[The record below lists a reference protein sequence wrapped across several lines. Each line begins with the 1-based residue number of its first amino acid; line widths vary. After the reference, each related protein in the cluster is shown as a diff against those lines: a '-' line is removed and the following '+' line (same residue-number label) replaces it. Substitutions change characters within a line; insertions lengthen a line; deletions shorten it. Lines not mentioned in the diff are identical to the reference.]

1 MSKALT
7 ALRRRATN
15 EVGAAMV
22 EMAIVLPLLMVLVF
36 GIIEYGRLYNAQ
48 ITLTHA
54 AREGVRDY
62 AIHQDPAQAEST
74 ARQAISNTMLP
85 GPLGVTTSACNP
97 GSPTTMNLTYPFSIR
112 IPFLGDDLLT
122 ITAEGVMRCGG

>member
-7 ALRRRATN
+7 ALRRRASN
-15 EVGAAMV
+15 ELGAAMV

-62 AIHQDPAQAEST
+62 AIHQDWDQAKST
-74 ARQAISNTMLP
+74 ASQAISNTLP
-85 GPLGVTTSACNP
+85 GPLGFPSPPPCVP
-97 GSPTTMNLTYPFSIR
+97 GEPTQMNLTYPFTIR
-112 IPFLGDDLLT
+112 IPFVGDDLLT
-122 ITAEGVMRCGG
+122 ITAVGVMRCGG